1 MTSWRHS
8 VTRFGEIKICQ
19 LYLVNG
25 TWSYGK
31 MAFLVE
37 GKIFSYKINAI
48 LCRNVN
54 FDVTI
59 MTSWHHYFWSTLWCF
74 CRQIISRKSHQRNF
88 LYLLP
93 FKSYKQNSESWVKIS
108 PPLYRIRVK
117 QSWMFDQQK
126 APAGLCQWKQAYRFC
141 VEGRA
146 LKWFESYLCDR
157 TQTYQVKDQQSRPRK
172 VDCGVPQGSV
182 LGPTKIH
189 SI

>member
-59 MTSWHHYFWSTLWCF
+59 MTSWRHYFWSTLWCF

-93 FKSYKQNSESWVKIS
+93 FKSYKQNSKSWVKIS
-108 PPLYRIRVK
+108 PPLPYK
-117 QSWMFDQQK
+117 GPGKSWTLI
-126 APAGLCQWKQAYRFC
+126 GSWK
-141 VEGRA
+141 
-146 LKWFESYLCDR
+146 K
-157 TQTYQVKDQQSRPRK
+157 TYVNGKGGGNDPK
-172 VDCGVPQGSV
+172 
-182 LGPTKIH
+182 TKIAVTFFLLE
-189 SI
+189 IY